1 MKQTTTKTIALLSIV
16 LSLVLGLFAPTVSL
30 RADETEPDRLAE
42 IKERGVIYVGTS
54 PDYPPNEFY
63 VLDDNN
69 KKQLVGSDISL
80 AQAIADKIGVELE
93 IVPTD
98 FNSVLANIQ
107 SAQVDFGIA
116 GFAWTET
123 RAEAM
128 QFSIGYQREASD
140 GWQGILTTKSIEEA
154 YADLEAFKEAKLKI
168 GVQAGSIQA
177 EMAAHLT
184 DEANITYLG
193 TYDALA
199 LALNAGDI
207 DAVVASTSNVE
218 PMLETFTDFAILSEE
233 DFNLDPED
241 KYSQTVIGFALGDE
255 FASLIEVVNEVIDEA
270 REAGD
275 LERWVDEAKALMKD
289 EVVEEDDAD
298 DADDADDV
306 AEEDDK
312 DVQDD
317 SDTKDDAGTKDDKN
331 ED

>member
-1 MKQTTTKTIALLSIV
+1 MKQTTTKTLALLSLV

-42 IKERGVIYVGTS
+42 IKERGVLYVGTS
-54 PDYPPNEFY
+54 PDFPPNEFY
-63 VLDDNN
+63 ILDENN
-69 KKQLVGSDISL
+69 KKQIVGSDISL

-107 SAQVDFGIA
+107 TAQVDMGIA
-116 GFAWTET
+116 GFAWTEK

-140 GWQGILTTKSIEEA
+140 GWQGILTTKAIEEQ
-154 YADLEAFKEAKLKI
+154 YETLDAFKEAKLKI
-168 GVQAGSIQA
+168 GAQAGSIQA

-184 DEANITYLG
+184 DEANITLLG

-199 LALNAGDI
+199 LALNSGDI

-233 DFNLDPED
+233 EFNLDAD
-241 KYSQTVIGFALGDE
+241 DMYSQTVIGFALGDE
-255 FASLIEVVNEVIDEA
+255 FASLIDVVNEVIETA
-270 REAGD
+270 REEGD
-275 LERWVDEAKALMKD
+275 LERWVDEAKALTKD
-289 EVVEEDDAD
+289 EVVEEEEAAD
-298 DADDADDV
+298 DADATDAADDAD
-306 AEEDDK
+306 AADDK
-312 DVQDD
+312 D
-317 SDTKDDAGTKDDKN
+317 GDKK